1 VPPLR
6 LARDAEAGSSR
17 QRTRAAATSA
27 PIRPATAQ
35 ARWLF
40 SSHSPSR
47 SQGRWK
53 ERQRGRRASQ
63 PSSPREST
71 AAEGDRRPPNAAA
84 GPIARAPPRQRERP
98 PPCARRSRRKRRRT
112 AGVRR
117 LRSASPADRSPG
129 ASPWPAPSTA
139 AGRAIDSVRPAPQ
152 WRQALASCLTI
163 RSGSATRLSVSPL
176 WPGWPPLVL
185 PDGSRRLVGFR
196 KPSLDGGFELVQLS
210 RPRRRFKS
218 AFSAR
223 KAAFSRLSSATRP
236 STVSIRRSSLS
247 TRLPISAGRSMPIL
261 NPNPAPPTPPN
272 HHPAALPPSPCPFA
286 LTPSLAVTF
295 FYLNRA

>member
-1 VPPLR
+1 MVC
-6 LARDAEAGSSR
+6 SHCVW
-17 QRTRAAATSA
+17 
-27 PIRPATAQ
+27 PATRKPVHRDSARARRRARRSARRPAQ

-40 SSHSPSR
+40 SSPSPSR

-117 LRSASPADRSPG
+117 LRSASPADRRPG

-139 AGRAIDSVRPAPQ
+139 SGRAIDSVRPRHRQ
-152 WRQALASCLTI
+152 RQAGAARAAGAGLVLDDPVRIGDPPERIALCGRAGRRASCRTVRAGSLASASP
-163 RSGSATRLSVSPL
+163 RSTAASNSSNCRGQDGASNRRSP
-176 WPGWPPLVL
+176 PA
-185 PDGSRRLVGFR
+185 
-196 KPSLDGGFELVQLS
+196 
-210 RPRRRFKS
+210 RRRS
-218 AFSAR
+218 HA
-223 KAAFSRLSSATRP
+223 
-236 STVSIRRSSLS
+236 
-247 TRLPISAGRSMPIL
+247 
-261 NPNPAPPTPPN
+261 
-272 HHPAALPPSPCPFA
+272 
-286 LTPSLAVTF
+286 
-295 FYLNRA
+295 